1 MMTKYIKLFLRL
13 AVSTAMLSA
22 VADRFGLWAAKIS
35 VWGNMD
41 NFLRHTQSL
50 LPYFPTSLANAGG
63 WIATVLEIIFLVCLL
78 LGFKTELVAKLSG
91 VLIACFGLA
100 MFTSMGLKAT
110 LDFSVWNAVGA
121 CLAISCLKEKHWEID
136 NVIK

>member
-1 MMTKYIKLFLRL
+1 
-13 AVSTAMLSA
+13 
-22 VADRFGLWAAKIS
+22 
-35 VWGNMD
+35 MD
-41 NFLRHTQSL
+41 NFLQYTQSI

-63 WIATVLEIIFLVCLL
+63 WIATLLEMVFSVCLL

-121 CLAISCLKEKHWEID
+121 CFAISYMKEKHWEID
-136 NVIK
+136 NVIE

>member
-41 NFLRHTQSL
+41 NFFDTPNRYYLISR
-50 LPYFPTSLANAGG
+50 LP
-63 WIATVLEIIFLVCLL
+63 
-78 LGFKTELVAKLSG
+78 
-91 VLIACFGLA
+91 
-100 MFTSMGLKAT
+100 
-110 LDFSVWNAVGA
+110 
-121 CLAISCLKEKHWEID
+121 
-136 NVIK
+136 

>member
-1 MMTKYIKLFLRL
+1 MATKYIKLFLRL

-50 LPYFPTSLANAGG
+50 LPDFLGQCRRLDSDLVGNG
-63 WIATVLEIIFLVCLL
+63 IFSMSIIRL
-78 LGFKTELVAKLSG
+78 
-91 VLIACFGLA
+91 
-100 MFTSMGLKAT
+100 
-110 LDFSVWNAVGA
+110 
-121 CLAISCLKEKHWEID
+121 
-136 NVIK
+136 